1 MKFILEVT
9 DKHYVVS
16 TEQLQAVYDI
26 LDDCERYQKKWS
38 RAENGGEAF
47 YTHHVYECD
56 AEDTVRDT
64 KTMSSAMYAV
74 CKLAGRPER

>member
-38 RAENGGEAF
+38 RAENGGE
-47 YTHHVYECD
+47 
-56 AEDTVRDT
+56 
-64 KTMSSAMYAV
+64 
-74 CKLAGRPER
+74 